1 MVNGF
6 QILVAIFGDGDD
18 LGLLIDEYLN
28 VLCINYHLIPNF
40 YCNSHFSHIHT
51 TIMYYMNNTNSFL
64 HVNQLSTVFI
74 IKMRY

>member
-6 QILVAIFGDGDD
+6 QILVAIFGDGDN

-28 VLCINYHLIPNF
+28 FLCINYHLIPNF
-40 YCNSHFSHIHT
+40 CCNSHFSHVHT